1 MNFYEAAIQTVCTA
15 YEITPETLKGEC
27 RDERIVEARKWYC
40 LLTSP
45 RPLVQSGRHI
55 NRDHATVLHHRRE
68 MRDTLTFYSIYR
80 ERYAIMRNLFD
91 KILLEGRLNEC
102 SVGVMEYRE
111 QWKSY
116 RDLLSAAER
125 ARGVLESMSTSV
137 TGEPCVVCESGDG
150 GFHVIRVRDRL
161 VEPLHLNDMLDIIRN
176 RNK

>member
-1 MNFYEAAIQTVCTA
+1 MNFYEAAIQAVCTA

-68 MRDTLTFYSIYR
+68 MRDTLGLYSIYR
-80 ERYAIMRNLFD
+80 ERWLVMKKLFD
-91 KILLEGRLNEC
+91 RILMEGRLNEC
-102 SVGVMEYRE
+102 SVGVVEYRS

-125 ARGVLESMSTSV
+125 ARRKLEEMSTSV
-137 TGEPCVVCESGDG
+137 AGEPCVVCENGDG
-150 GFHVIRVRDRL
+150 EFHVIRVKNRL
-161 VEPLHLNDMLDIIRN
+161 AEPLHLECMLNIIKE